1 MDFSFLVPLFIYFFF
16 FYCFFRYFSPH
27 TLGPACSL
35 LRFIYI
41 LSFFPF
47 FREFALLVR
56 TRNGR
61 NWHAGPFSRNLGE
74 KKKLLEKY
82 IKEIY
87 CQLQRGYKTVSLSS
101 IFIFPVFF
109 YRYILFSSFFPLLE
123 LLGSRG
129 NIFQVDEVTFY
140 FWPQAGVRDNE
151 ADWIKTDRVQKK

>member
-1 MDFSFLVPLFIYFFF
+1 MDFSFLVFYFFLLLF
-16 FYCFFRYFSPH
+16 LFFRYFFPH

-35 LRFIYI
+35 LRFIYT
-41 LSFFPF
+41 LSFSLFPGIRFIGKNKEWAELARWPF
-47 FREFALLVR
+47 FQKS
-56 TRNGR
+56 GR
-61 NWHAGPFSRNLGE
+61 

-101 IFIFPVFF
+101 IFIFPGFL
-109 YRYILFSSFFPLLE
+109 YILFSSFFLLE

-140 FWPQAGVRDNE
+140 FWPQAGVRDNG

>member
-1 MDFSFLVPLFIYFFF
+1 MDFSFLVFYFFLLLLLF
-16 FYCFFRYFSPH
+16 LFFRYFFPH

-41 LSFFPF
+41 LSFSLFPRIRFIGKNKEWAELARWPF
-47 FREFALLVR
+47 FQKS
-56 TRNGR
+56 GR
-61 NWHAGPFSRNLGE
+61 

-87 CQLQRGYKTVSLSS
+87 CQLQRGYKTASLSS

-109 YRYILFSSFFPLLE
+109 YIYILFSSFFFLLE